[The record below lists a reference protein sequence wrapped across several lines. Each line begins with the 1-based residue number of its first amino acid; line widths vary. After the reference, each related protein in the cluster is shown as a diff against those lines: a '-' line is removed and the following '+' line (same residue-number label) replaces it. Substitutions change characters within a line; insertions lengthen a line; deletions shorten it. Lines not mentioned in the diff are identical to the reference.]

1 MLINQTI
8 QPLHSPSLIKTF
20 NVYCFQIFSLLI
32 KATNKL
38 SFRNSHQ
45 ALLTQKRRTQSS
57 WWSQG
62 WWGPIWA
69 EQRAHSRH
77 QRGKEPRAG
86 PPCDWDAPVAGSPA
100 QASLWLGRRCKD
112 STRPCVS
119 SARQE
124 PGNAQQLL
132 PNFPFRNRLRRKLRR
147 GLVSSAASTTCSS
160 IRHRAGTHRANTYDH
175 LEASKRSHL
184 DCQPN
189 EVNSKH
195 TRTCHSVYYRN
206 HFLFCPQWKFGEV
219 CWFCF
224 FSWHHFQP
232 PQLTSPRSYK
242 LSERSAT
249 WWGHPLP

>member
-8 QPLHSPSLIKTF
+8 HPLHSPSLIKTF

-69 EQRAHSRH
+69 EQRPQSRH
-77 QRGKEPRAG
+77 QCGKELRAG
-86 PPCDWDAPVAGSPA
+86 
-100 QASLWLGRRCKD
+100 ASLSLGCRCKD
-112 STRPCVS
+112 NTWPCVS
-119 SARQE
+119 NTHQE
-124 PGNAQQLL
+124 PGNAQKVL
-132 PNFPFRNRLRRKLRR
+132 PNFPFRESIKETIKEGP
-147 GLVSSAASTTCSS
+147 GLLGCIHHMLKHQAQGRHSQSKYLWSPGSQSTISP
-160 IRHRAGTHRANTYDH
+160 R
-175 LEASKRSHL
+175 
-184 DCQPN
+184 CQPN

-206 HFLFCPQWKFGEV
+206 HFLFCPQWKLGEV

-242 LSERSAT
+242 LSEHSAT